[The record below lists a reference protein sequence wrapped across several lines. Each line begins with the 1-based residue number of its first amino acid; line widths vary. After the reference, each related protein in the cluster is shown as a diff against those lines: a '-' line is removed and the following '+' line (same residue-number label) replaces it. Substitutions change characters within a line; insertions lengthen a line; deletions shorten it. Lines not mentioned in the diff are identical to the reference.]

1 MLLLTLSVHFCACL
15 LSTDVSN
22 ADITLDWETG
32 KAKGSVISK
41 TNAQGV
47 ATALIE
53 LGKLPKANQ
62 SEPGDSLSLSVTW
75 IGPTREAIT
84 ASQSVK

>member
-1 MLLLTLSVHFCACL
+1 MLLRTCCCVLTRCLS
-15 LSTDVSN
+15 SDVSG
-22 ADITLDWETG
+22 ADITLDWESSN
-32 KAKGSVISK
+32 AKGSVTSK

-47 ATALIE
+47 ATAVIE

-62 SEPGDSLSLSVTW
+62 SEPGDSLRLSVTW

-84 ASQSVK
+84 ASKTVK